1 MFKYIL
7 ISSLLYA
14 SLYAQSFEVF
24 LKNSIKNSPYLKV
37 SGINEK
43 QEIQNAN
50 ITNRYK
56 NPSLTLGLSN
66 FTQDIGDAKNG
77 YTVGVTQPV
86 EFFGVS
92 DDKNQLALMQK
103 QQAKNLAKL
112 SLSEFVMELSSLYI
126 SYKDA
131 TKKVLLV
138 KEELSILEK
147 ILSISKARFQNGTI
161 AKVKYMQTQTDK
173 LRVLNSL
180 SDAKR
185 EQKQNYYKLLNFAGV
200 VDEID
205 IDTNY
210 VFKKNTTIKE
220 PLKLSYEVSKLQT
233 KSASLKLNSHKI
245 EYVNISTEFERDA
258 DQDILRV
265 SLEMPFSV
273 FDTKNEERTIAKLES
288 QKSKLLI
295 QSMQNSLKIKLKE
308 LEYAIVSLDESQKSN
323 AKLLKAQ
330 KELLL
335 MYEKSYQIAKTDL
348 IELQLIKNQMIQ
360 TKEKLNRI
368 ELLKEQNI
376 VEYNYLSGDYY
387 E

>member
-43 QEIQNAN
+43 Q
-50 ITNRYK
+50 
-56 NPSLTLGLSN
+56 
-66 FTQDIGDAKNG
+66 
-77 YTVGVTQPV
+77 
-86 EFFGVS
+86 
-92 DDKNQLALMQK
+92 
-103 QQAKNLAKL
+103 QAKTLAKL
-112 SLSEFVMELSSLYI
+112 SLSEFVRELSSLYI

-180 SDAKR
+180 SDAKQ

-200 VDEID
+200 VDEIN
-205 IDTNY
+205 IDANY

-245 EYVNISTEFERDA
+245 EYVNISTEFEKDA

-265 SLEMPFSV
+265 SLEMPLSV
-273 FDTKNEERTIAKLES
+273 FDTKNEERTLAKLES

-335 MYEKSYQIAKTDL
+335 MYEKSYKIAKTDL